1 MADKPTLVIATG
13 NSHKIA
19 EMRHQLSEWFEV
31 LGLPQDYLSPAENGD
46 SFAANARIK
55 SETAARRLGAL
66 CLADD
71 SGLCVDHLGGAPG
84 IFSSRYSGVD
94 GDDEANNDKLLK
106 VLSGL
111 PAEKRKA
118 RFVCALSLA
127 GPGGEIAAFEGR
139 FEGSIGFERR
149 GSNGFG
155 YDPIFMLPEGLS
167 SAELSPDDKH
177 RRSHRGVALAHLAQS
192 LAQADLYAHCRGS
205 QK

>member
-1 MADKPTLVIATG
+1 
-13 NSHKIA
+13 
-19 EMRHQLSEWFEV
+19 MRRQLSEWFEV
-31 LGLPQDYLSPAENGD
+31 LGLPHGYDSPLENGD

-55 SETAARRLGAL
+55 SETAARRLNAL

-84 IFSSRYSGVD
+84 IFSSRYAGLE

-106 VLSGL
+106 VLGDL
-111 PAEKRKA
+111 PAKKRKA

-127 GPGGEIAAFEGR
+127 APEGEIAAFDGD
-139 FEGSIGFERR
+139 FKGYIGLERR

-167 SAELSPDDKH
+167 SAELDPGDKQN
-177 RRSHRGVALAHLAQS
+177 RSHRGAALALLAQS
-192 LAQADLYAHCRGS
+192 LAQGELYARCRRGE
-205 QK
+205 K